1 MFYEF
6 IRHISVSVLLHA
18 ERNGMSYQV
27 NHSLFCDFRLN
38 NCRSC

>member
-18 ERNGMSYQV
+18 ERNGTVRTVNEVLEDRYPFIYQ
-27 NHSLFCDFRLN
+27 
-38 NCRSC
+38 